1 MNFGVHKNSVFLP
14 DFLCVARLERM
25 CLDVRVLTNA
35 KNPAPLIIDDC
46 GDIHFSAHREIIHL
60 GH

>member
-1 MNFGVHKNSVFLP
+1 
-14 DFLCVARLERM
+14 M